1 MIALDTNVLIYAC
14 DKADLKRQ
22 QVALDLV
29 SSANDLGRDDRGR
42 LPGMRRYTPLLGGP
56 AGPRGS
62 LAAGDCEP
70 VRAGRVIAQ
79 GHVRSGGGPLE
90 PNSLTG

>member
-1 MIALDTNVLIYAC
+1 MTALDTNILIYAC

-42 LPGMRRYTPLLGGP
+42 LPGMRCYPPLLGRP
-56 AGPRGS
+56 ARPRRS
-62 LAAGDCEP
+62 LAA
-70 VRAGRVIAQ
+70 
-79 GHVRSGGGPLE
+79 
-90 PNSLTG
+90 